1 VGAVRVDEGEDQS
14 SLLDASLHLIQGVV
28 VRRRRRRGRVG
39 VGIC

>member
-14 SLLDASLHLIQGVV
+14 SLLDIQGVV